1 MESKTQSIF
10 EATAPYANI
19 YQMQYARV
27 LFVCAGGLLRSPTA
41 AEIGVSMGWNCRSC
55 GTWER
60 ALIPLS
66 ANLIEWATTIVF
78 LDREAMIV
86 GYETFT
92 GTDYYDSLFKKSV
105 VIDILDNYDFRD
117 KHLISILTAE
127 LTTLRSYV
135 ESNASTLENPY
146 EE

>member
-1 MESKTQSIF
+1 MENKTQSIF

-19 YQMQYARV
+19 YQMNYPRV

-78 LDREAMIV
+78 LDREAYDKGMK
-86 GYETFT
+86 TFYN
-92 GTDYYDSLFKKSV
+92 TDYYNSLLIKSV
-105 VIDILDNYDFRD
+105 VIDIPDNYDFRD
-117 KHLISILTAE
+117 KHLVATLQTE
-127 LTTLRSYV
+127 LTSLRGYV
-135 ESNASTLENPY
+135 ESNASTLVNPY
-146 EE
+146 GE